1 MKLRDK
7 MGMNKNYEKGVRFE
21 RLLVNNAKK
30 DGNISF
36 RSAGSHSPVD
46 VFILDEDNKTI
57 YLIQCKHSKDKQ
69 KKLKSEY
76 DKMLSGY
83 RVVWKVMH
91 KDG

>member
-1 MKLRDK
+1 MRK
-7 MGMNKNYEKGVRFE
+7 GTPYEKGVRFE
-21 RLLVNNAKK
+21 RVLVNNAKK
-30 DGNISF
+30 DGNLAF

-57 YLIQCKHSKDKQ
+57 YLIQCKHSINKQ
-69 KKLKSEY
+69 KKLKGEF
-76 DKMLSGY
+76 DKMTHGY